1 MLLPG
6 TDCVASIMID
16 DPVDL
21 RRRADHCQRLAQ
33 QMLDDLAVQALE
45 AMALDFRKR
54 ADEIEVTNQ
63 AVKLVN

>member
-1 MLLPG
+1 
-6 TDCVASIMID
+6 MID
-16 DPVDL
+16 DPDDL

-63 AVKLVN
+63 PVKLVN